1 MTCEKAVDW
10 MQRSLDHDLD
20 DSEREAMLAH
30 ISRCSECTEMYTRL
44 QQLSLELARLP
55 KVMPPISLV
64 DAILPRLDEIDR
76 LRSESAQGVTE
87 GQTSAAHHAS
97 PAGWLGRLK
106 RTFPLGAVGGVV
118 AAGVMLALFITNQDG
133 MTKQQADD
141 ATLMRQSQETASS
154 MRSKA
159 SEAASQQD
167 QLASKITSGS
177 AGSQAAA
184 SGSASTTS
192 PVAPMLQEP
201 AGGPTPSSTPVPISG
216 GSSQPL
222 LIAPTPSSTFTPAE
236 GKGESKGDG
245 VSITGAPRPTGSA
258 ELYNTDPNTNA
269 TNAANASNASNAS
282 NSTNA
287 SNAANAS
294 STTEGPVGGE
304 IADKFEASSEPT
316 IRTPDPNADTSG
328 SISNKSAP
336 GTTGSDSADDKS
348 KSGPATVTPSPER
361 PPMGLTALPP
371 VLRLA
376 SPDGQYLAIYDTVS
390 HRVTIKSSDEKTL
403 VYASEQ
409 VWTELDAVRL
419 NRWASATSVSYTVV
433 QGESEKTFLIDIV
446 KKQETA
452 ETDAK

>member
-87 GQTSAAHHAS
+87 GQTSAARLAS
-97 PAGWLGRLK
+97 PAGWLSRLK

-118 AAGVMLALFITNQDG
+118 AAGVVLALFITNHDVARN
-133 MTKQQADD
+133 QQADD

-167 QLASKITSGS
+167 RQLASKITSGS

-201 AGGPTPSSTPVPISG
+201 AGGPTPTSTPVPISG
-216 GSSQPL
+216 GSDLPL
-222 LIAPTPSSTFTPAE
+222 LIAPTPSSTSV
-236 GKGESKGDG
+236 GKEDG

-258 ELYNTDPNTNA
+258 ELSDPNTNA
-269 TNAANASNASNAS
+269 VNGANTTSNASNAS

-304 IADKFEASSEPT
+304 IADKFEASSEPP
-316 IRTPDPNADTSG
+316 IGTPDPNADTSG

-336 GTTGSDSADDKS
+336 GTTGSGSADDKS

-419 NRWASATSVSYTVV
+419 NRWASATSVSYSVV

>member
-106 RTFPLGAVGGVV
+106 RMFPLGAVGGVV

-133 MTKQQADD
+133 VTKQQADD

-154 MRSKA
+154 KRSNA

-167 QLASKITSGS
+167 RQLASKITSGS

-258 ELYNTDPNTNA
+258 ELSDPNTNA

-294 STTEGPVGGE
+294 STTEGPAGGE
-304 IADKFEASSEPT
+304 IADKFDASSEPP
-316 IRTPDPNADTSG
+316 IGTPDPNAETPG

-336 GTTGSDSADDKS
+336 GTTGSGSVDDKS
-348 KSGPATVTPSPER
+348 KNGPATVTPSPER

-409 VWTELDAVRL
+409 VWAELDAVRL